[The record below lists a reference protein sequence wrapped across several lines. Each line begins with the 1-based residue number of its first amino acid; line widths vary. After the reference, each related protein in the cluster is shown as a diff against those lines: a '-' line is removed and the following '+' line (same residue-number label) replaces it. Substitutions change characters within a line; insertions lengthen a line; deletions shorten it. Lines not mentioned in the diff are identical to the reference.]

1 MDLIMRYLIA
11 LLFCF
16 SLAAQQTV
24 NNFTVK
30 TNLVVGGVLTLSG
43 DNVNNAIYGLS
54 NPIDPY
60 QSTNWLATSTWGD
73 SLTAGT
79 GGTPYPTVLQSISG
93 TKVSNGGVGGETSTQ
108 IKTRMLAATNLYSQ
122 PTIIWAGRNNYSD
135 TATVLADVASM
146 VSALAS
152 VGNNKFLVLSVLNGS
167 YGTYEAPGG
176 LGYQQIT
183 NLNAQLS
190 AAYGP
195 RYVEVREYLVSLYN
209 PANPTDVADHAAD
222 RPPTSLRSDAI
233 HLNSAG
239 YSAVANYLYTNKW
252 DQLRG
257 QFGFAVTQGL
267 LAEYLKQ
274 PLPIGSLVPNVGNFS
289 EVYIGGTGF
298 ASKFISL
305 SGDST
310 SLQVNSKLIPL
321 SDNVFDLGYDTSQFR
336 WRNAYMSGTVYSPAA
351 TITNINSSTGT
362 FSTVNSTRVSSSS
375 LYKEYR
381 YNSNGGAGYGA
392 GATYDLFSMG
402 SYNKICNGVVLV
414 RLWDASSRAIYT
426 VNISMIGGG
435 NAVASI
441 TPTMVQTYGGTVLS
455 GTFSLAANTPAG
467 GDTALR
473 FTNGAN
479 ALTAIDYAWIPM
491 YVESGT
497 AFSFNGS
504 P

>member
-1 MDLIMRYLIA
+1 MRYLIA
-11 LLFCF
+11 LLVCF

-54 NPIDPY
+54 NPID
-60 QSTNWLATSTWGD
+60 SSNATNWLATSTWGD

-135 TATVLADVASM
+135 TATVLADVSSM

-167 YGTYEAPGG
+167 YGGYEAPGG

-190 AAYGP
+190 AAYGSK
-195 RYVEVREYLVSLYN
+195 YVEVREYLVSLYN

-233 HLNSAG
+233 HLNSSG

-274 PLPIGSLVPNVGNFS
+274 PLPIGSSIPNIGSFS
-289 EVYIGGTGF
+289 EIYSPLFRVGTQ
-298 ASKFISL
+298 ASSKLFSL
-305 SGDST
+305 SGDGT
-310 SLQVNSKLIPL
+310 SIQSNAKLIPL
-321 SDNVFDLGYDTSQFR
+321 IDNSIDIGYDQTSYR
-336 WRNAYMSGTVYSPAA
+336 WRNAYFSGSVFSQSA
-351 TITNINSSTGT
+351 TITNITSLTNI
-362 FSTVNSTRVSSSS
+362 SS
-375 LYKEYR
+375 LVISDRISPVSIYKEFR
-381 YNSNGGAGYGA
+381 YNNNGGSGYGA
-392 GATYDLFSMG
+392 GATYDLFSIG
-402 SYNKICNGVVLV
+402 SYTKSINGTLLV
-414 RLWDASSRAIYT
+414 RLWSATSRAVYT
-426 VNISMIGGG
+426 INVSMIGGG

-441 TPTMVQTYGGTVLS
+441 TPSMVQTYGGTVLS
-455 GTFSLAANTPAG
+455 GTFSLAANTPAA

-473 FTNGAN
+473 FTVGAN
-479 ALTAIDYAWIPM
+479 ALTAIDYAWIPAF
-491 YVESGT
+491 VESGT
-497 AFSFNGS
+497 VFSFNGS